1 MPAGSDT
8 GARRHAPTVVVI
20 GGGATGCAV
29 ARDLALRGI
38 QVTLVEAGDLGAGTS
53 SRFHGMLQSG
63 ARYAVSDTG
72 YAAEC
77 MRERRIVA
85 ELIPEAVEPVGGL
98 FVALRQDP
106 PEFGDCFLGSCRAAA
121 IPIEEID
128 PAAVVRAEPHL
139 SRDIARAFTV
149 PDATINP
156 WRLLNALAEDIER
169 RGGTVLRRHRVLSVK
184 VENGRV
190 KGLEVEGAAGR
201 RAISVDAIVNAAGPW
216 AGRIAGLVGQHVE
229 LQLTKGSILVLAH
242 RMVGKIVNRCRP
254 PSSCDIIVP
263 TGTVGL
269 FGTTSELVEDP
280 AVTSVRPEEVQALLD
295 GATPLIPE
303 IRHFRALRVWA
314 GVRPLVKPSEWPA
327 GLPLPRRHKVID
339 HSEQGLDG
347 FLTVCG
353 GSLTTHRSM
362 AEDAGDQLCRQLGW
376 NAASVSAS
384 TPFGT
389 AGAAFWRPAE
399 GYAQAEAGVS
409 FGAQLCEC
417 ESVSTGAVDRLL
429 KKEVGAV
436 TLDELRRRLR
446 VGFGPCQ
453 GTFCAPRA
461 ASLLAAHRPATDAA
475 GELHG
480 FWLERLKG
488 MTPVA
493 WGPQARQLLLNDTI
507 YERTLGLRLPP
518 IPPHPREL

>member
-1 MPAGSDT
+1 
-8 GARRHAPTVVVI
+8 
-20 GGGATGCAV
+20 
-29 ARDLALRGI
+29 
-38 QVTLVEAGDLGAGTS
+38 
-53 SRFHGMLQSG
+53 MLQSG

-85 ELIPEAVEPVGGL
+85 GLIAEAVEPVGGI

-106 PEFGDCFLGSCRAAA
+106 PEFGGRFLEGCRAAE
-121 IPIEEID
+121 IPVDEID
-128 PAAVVRAEPHL
+128 PVAVMRAEPHL
-139 SRDIARAFTV
+139 SREIVRAFAV

-156 WRLLNALAEDIER
+156 WRLLNALAADIER
-169 RGGTVLRRHRVLSVK
+169 RGGTVLRRHRVASVT
-184 VENGRV
+184 VANGRV
-190 KGLEVEGAAGR
+190 QGLEVEGNAVHR
-201 RAISVDAIVNAAGPW
+201 TISADAIVNAAGPW
-216 AGRIAGLVGQHVE
+216 AARIAGLVDQHVE

-242 RMVGKIVNRCRP
+242 RMVGKIINRCRP
-254 PSSCDIIVP
+254 PSSHDIIVP

-269 FGTTSELVEDP
+269 FGTTSELVDDP
-280 AVTSVRPEEVQALLD
+280 ATISVHPEEVQALLD

-303 IRHFRALRVWA
+303 IRRFRALRVWA
-314 GVRPLVKPSEWPA
+314 GVRPLVKPGEWPA
-327 GLPLPRRHKVID
+327 GLPLPRRHTVID
-339 HSEQGLDG
+339 HSAQGLAG

-376 NAASVSAS
+376 NVASAS
-384 TPFGT
+384 AATPLGA

-399 GYAQAEAGVS
+399 AYAEVAAGGS
-409 FGAQLCEC
+409 FDAQLCEC
-417 ESVSTGAVDRLL
+417 ESVPAVAVDRLL
-429 KKEVGAV
+429 ADAGAV
-436 TLDELRRRLR
+436 SFDDLRRLLR

-461 ASLLAAHRPATDAA
+461 ASLLAAHRPACNAA
-475 GELHG
+475 GELHD

-488 MTPVA
+488 MAPVA
-493 WGPQARQLLLNDTI
+493 WGAQARQLLLNDAI

-518 IPPHPREL
+518 IPPRSRGI

>member
-1 MPAGSDT
+1 MLSGLNSVT
-8 GARRHAPTVVVI
+8 RRHAPAVVVI

-38 QVTLVEAGDLGAGTS
+38 RVTLVEAGDLGAGTS

-63 ARYAVSDTG
+63 ARYAVSDTA

-85 ELIPEAVEPVGGL
+85 ALIPEAVEPVGGI

-106 PEFGDCFLGSCRAAA
+106 PEFGKRFLDGCRAAE
-121 IPIEEID
+121 IPVDEID
-128 PAAVVRAEPHL
+128 PAAVARAEPHL
-139 SRDIARAFTV
+139 SREILRAFAV

-156 WRLLNALAEDIER
+156 WRLLSALAEDIER
-169 RGGTVLRRHRVLSVK
+169 LGGTVLRRHRVQSVTI
-184 VENGRV
+184 ESGHV
-190 KGLEVEGAAGR
+190 KGLQVEGKEGPRTIPA
-201 RAISVDAIVNAAGPW
+201 DAIVNAAGPW
-216 AGRIAGLVGQHVE
+216 AGRIASLVGQHVE

-254 PSSCDIIVP
+254 PSSHDIIVP

-269 FGTTSELVEDP
+269 FGTTSELVDDP
-280 AVTSVRPEEVQALLD
+280 ATTSVRPEEVQALLD

-303 IRHFRALRVWA
+303 IRRFRALRVWA
-314 GVRPLVKPSEWPA
+314 GVRPLVKPGEWPA
-327 GLPLPRRHKVID
+327 GMPLPRRHKVID
-339 HSEQGLDG
+339 HSEQGLSG
-347 FLTVCG
+347 FVTVCG

-376 NAASVSAS
+376 NVASAS
-384 TPFGT
+384 AATPIGA

-399 GYAQAEAGVS
+399 AYAEAAAGGR

-417 ESVSTGAVDRLL
+417 ESVPAVAVDRLL
-429 KKEVGAV
+429 AEVGTV
-436 TLDELRRRLR
+436 TLDDLRRLLR

-461 ASLLAAHRPATDAA
+461 AGLLAAHRPACNAP
-475 GELHG
+475 GELHE

-488 MTPVA
+488 MALVA
-493 WGPQARQLLLNDTI
+493 WGPQARQLLLSDAI
-507 YERTLGLRLPP
+507 YEQTLGLRLPP
-518 IPPHPREL
+518 ILPRSREI